1 VAESRSLQLFTKLTY
16 RLIADQNFACEIAM
30 TPSQQHET
38 DFYSWTQEQAALL
51 RALPRGSNHL
61 DIDNLAEEIEDMG
74 RAEIK
79 EISSL
84 LRQTLTHLIKIA
96 VDDEARSIAHWV
108 TEVTGFQSD
117 AVLAYSP
124 GLRQRLDLPKI
135 WKLAK
140 RNAAD
145 SLAEHGIAVPSLPEE
160 CPISLDQL
168 LDPDFSPRAMAA
180 LLAAVARSYPASPDI
195 GRGLGG

>member
-1 VAESRSLQLFTKLTY
+1 
-16 RLIADQNFACEIAM
+16 M
-30 TPSQQHET
+30 TPSQQHEK

-51 RALPRGSNHL
+51 RAMPRGSNRL

-96 VDDEARSIAHWV
+96 VDSGSQSVAHWV
-108 TEVTGFQSD
+108 TEASGFQSD
-117 AVLAYSP
+117 VLLVYSP

-140 RNAAD
+140 RNATD
-145 SLAEHGIAVPSLPEE
+145 SLGEYGIAIPPLPEE
-160 CPISLDQL
+160 CPITLDQL
-168 LDPDFSPRAMAA
+168 LDPDFNPRVAAA
-180 LLAAVARSYPASPDI
+180 LMIPAAHLVSSDDDHGV
-195 GRGLGG
+195 GR

>member
-1 VAESRSLQLFTKLTY
+1 
-16 RLIADQNFACEIAM
+16 M
-30 TPSQQHET
+30 TPSQLHET
-38 DFYSWTQEQAALL
+38 DFYRWTQDQAALL
-51 RALPRGSNHL
+51 RALPRSSNLL
-61 DIDNLAEEIEDMG
+61 DIENLAEEIEDLG
-74 RAEIK
+74 RAGIK

-96 VDDEARSIAHWV
+96 VDRESPSVAHWV
-108 TEVTGFQSD
+108 SEASGFQSD

-145 SLAEHGIAVPSLPEE
+145 SLGEYRIAVPALPED
-160 CPISLDQL
+160 CPLTLDQL
-168 LDPDFSPRAMAA
+168 LDADFSPREAA
-180 LLAAVARSYPASPDI
+180 AIVATLTQ
-195 GRGLGG
+195 LG

>member
-1 VAESRSLQLFTKLTY
+1 MA
-16 RLIADQNFACEIAM
+16 
-30 TPSQQHET
+30 PSQQHDT

-51 RALPRGSNHL
+51 RALPRGSNRL

-84 LRQTLTHLIKIA
+84 LRQILTHLVKIA
-96 VDDEARSIAHWV
+96 VDREARSAAHWV
-108 TEVTGFQSD
+108 TEVSGFQSD

-124 GLRQRLDLPKI
+124 GLKQRLDLPKI

-140 RNAAD
+140 RNATD
-145 SLAEHGIAVPSLPEE
+145 SLGEYGIAVPPLPEE
-160 CPISLDQL
+160 CPLTLDQL
-168 LDPDFSPRAMAA
+168 LDPDFSPREAA
-180 LLAAVARSYPASPDI
+180 AILAKVAYSAY
-195 GRGLGG
+195 